1 MLAGSCCTVHIM
13 EYLVIAVILYFILQ
27 TAGNL
32 VLILRG
38 KGGRPG
44 AQSASKPQHEWK
56 GPSPR
61 EQTGKVRERPTFWGQ
76 DIDEARWS
84 EHSDG

>member
-1 MLAGSCCTVHIM
+1 M
-13 EYLVIAVILYFILQ
+13 EYIAAAVILYFILQ

-38 KGGRPG
+38 DKEPAEARPSSSTDHG
-44 AQSASKPQHEWK
+44 WE

-61 EQTGKVRERPTFWGQ
+61 NETKGARGGPTFWGE
-76 DIDEARWS
+76 DIDEARWQ
-84 EHSDG
+84 DV

>member
-1 MLAGSCCTVHIM
+1 M

-32 VLILRG
+32 VLLFRG
-38 KGGRPG
+38 DTEATRPTPSPDHNW
-44 AQSASKPQHEWK
+44 Q

-61 EQTGKVRERPTFWGQ
+61 EQMENGRPSPTFWGD
-76 DIDEARWS
+76 DIEDATYR
-84 EHSDG
+84 DL